1 MEWEGKFT
9 RYISAARY
17 SIPEQAFDTVGF
29 AINRRINPS
38 LYTTGQA
45 LSAVDGRAGG
55 FSMGLVG
62 LGLNTATSQGG
73 WSTGVEALLGAAGGG
88 GVNTQGGAVA

>member
-1 MEWEGKFT
+1 MAWEGKFI
-9 RYISAARY
+9 RYTSAARY
-17 SIPEQAFDTVGF
+17 GIPEQAFDTVGF

-38 LYTTGQA
+38 LYTTGLA

-62 LGLNTATSQGG
+62 LGKLGLGRVHAFKG
-73 WSTGVEALLGAAGGG
+73 ALDSPVGDLSINFPFSVPAKP
-88 GVNTQGGAVA
+88 